1 MPEWLHYWGGGE
13 GIRDL
18 GNCSEPTPY
27 ICERG
32 GGGEGED
39 RLLEAVRGLDPCG
52 RDIEPKILHSALG
65 KLKLCRVKDD
75 AVFTAFVKE
84 ITSSFEC
91 NFNSG
96 VIKQGIIN
104 AALLPLKFC

>member
-1 MPEWLHYWGGGE
+1 MAEWLHYWGGSK

-18 GNCSEPTPY
+18 SNCPKPTPD

-39 RLLEAVRGLDPCG
+39 RLLEAVRWLDPHG
-52 RDIEPKILHSALG
+52 RDIEPKVLHSTLG

-75 AVFTAFVKE
+75 AVFTTFVKE

-104 AALLPLKFC
+104 AALLPLKIF